1 MSNRSSKAGH
11 IPERTCIVCRKK
23 SEKQKLIKFVLLD
36 SEIVFDL
43 NSDMKGR
50 GYYVCDDNRCLQKL
64 DKRVMK
70 MLISRKSNGR

>member
-11 IPERTCIVCRKK
+11 IPQRTCIVCKKK
-23 SEKQKLIKFVLLD
+23 SVKDQLMKFVLLD

-43 NSDMKGR
+43 NCDMKGH
-50 GYYVCDDNRCLQKL
+50 GYYVCDDNSCMQKL